1 MKKHDYLWMLIHNE
15 KLPADISNTEFNYEQ
30 IFNMS
35 EKNLMDE
42 LGLHKVQARYILN
55 AAREVDIDR
64 KYDEFIKS
72 GAKSVT
78 INDDNYPER
87 LRDIPDRPF
96 GLIYYGELPKEDEK
110 NVAIVGA
117 RACTE
122 YGRVMAERLA
132 VGLADKGVNIISG
145 MALGIDGISQ
155 MGALNAGAKS
165 YGVLGGGVDIC
176 YPRANRPV
184 YERLK
189 NEGGLIS
196 EYGLSV
202 PAKAQNFPKRNR
214 IISGLSDG
222 VIVVQARV
230 KSGTF
235 ITVDE
240 ALSQGREVM
249 VVPGMVTDPLSVG
262 CNMLIMQGAYPVQCA
277 DDVINIIGHTD
288 EEAKKQKSISIKNIS
303 KQADK
308 IIGFEKSEK
317 FPLASEEKLVYSVLD
332 FYAKSMEEVANAVN
346 MEFSEIVP
354 IFISLEMKGLI
365 KECGKNIYVKC
376 DNF

>member
-15 KLPADISNTEFNYEQ
+15 KLPADISSEIYSYED
-30 IFNMS
+30 IFSMS
-35 EKNLMDE
+35 EEDLIGYV
-42 LGLHKVQARYILN
+42 GLHKSQARYLIH
-55 AAREVDIDR
+55 ASKEIDIDR
-64 KYDEFIKS
+64 KYNEFLAS
-72 GAKSVT
+72 SAKAVT
-78 INDDNYPER
+78 VNDDDYPDK

-96 GLIYYGELPKEDEK
+96 GLIYYGELPKENEK
-110 NVAIVGA
+110 NIAIVGA

-132 VGLADKGVNIISG
+132 VGLASKGVNIISG

-165 YGVLGGGVDIC
+165 YGILGGGVDIC

-202 PAKAQNFPKRNR
+202 VAKAQNFPKRNR

-240 ALSQGREVM
+240 ALSQGRDVM

-262 CNMLIMQGAYPVQCA
+262 CNMLIMQGAYPIQCA
-277 DDVINIIGHTD
+277 DDVLNVIGYND
-288 EEAKKQKSISIKNIS
+288 DRVEKRKSISIKTIS

-317 FPLASEEKLVYSVLD
+317 FPLASDEKLVYSVLD
-332 FYAKSMEEVANAVN
+332 FYAKSIEEVANAVN

-365 KECGKNIYVKC
+365 KECGKNIYVKS